1 MVKDQ
6 GHFNSNPYTQHCK
19 STNMVVYF
27 DWKMVIYIYVC
38 GQCHTQFMLP
48 NSSRR
53 QLINMYFY
61 NGKVSHIYFYDGKVS
76 SIDGAS
82 VTVILRLHA
91 QENNTYVLSSLTF
104 ISDKTKINYLT
115 IWSKI
120 KVILTPIH
128 IHNTATS

>member
-1 MVKDQ
+1 M
-6 GHFNSNPYTQHCK
+6 SK
-19 STNMVVYF
+19 STNTVVYF

-82 VTVILRLHA
+82 VTIILRLHVLIA
-91 QENNTYVLSSLTF
+91 CHILLILDMLIIFSENRCL
-104 ISDKTKINYLT
+104 KR
-115 IWSKI
+115 
-120 KVILTPIH
+120 
-128 IHNTATS
+128 